1 MKDNPNYKASEKL
14 RFPDIMKSYD
24 DYLQNYYIN
33 QAHTG
38 HGGAFAGQLWQKG
51 GARVYAG
58 RPWQEGSGFWS
69 SLWRIAKPL
78 LKYVGKEA
86 VATGVNVGT
95 DYLTGTTMKEAVVNR
110 GKERAVKVVNDAA
123 KAATKKLVGK
133 GRRRKAGRRAIS
145 KTPRKSKRKT
155 RRRQKLYDIFA

>member
-1 MKDNPNYKASEKL
+1 MMA
-14 RFPDIMKSYD
+14 YD
-24 DYLQNYYIN
+24 DFLQQYYTN

-38 HGGAFAGQLWQKG
+38 HGGTFTGQLWQKG

-69 SLWRIAKPL
+69 SLWRIARPL

-110 GKERAVKVVNDAA
+110 GKERAAKVVNDAA
-123 KAATKKLVGK
+123 TAATKRLIGK
-133 GRRRKAGRRAIS
+133 GRRRKTGSRAIS
-145 KTPRKSKRKT
+145 KNSQAKSKPKRKTTT

>member
-1 MKDNPNYKASEKL
+1 II
-14 RFPDIMKSYD
+14 IMMTYGDSLQ
-24 DYLQNYYIN
+24 DYYTN

-38 HGGAFAGQLWQKG
+38 RGSAFAGQLWQKG

-69 SLWRIAKPL
+69 SLWRIARPL

-95 DYLTGTTMKEAVVNR
+95 DYLTGTTMKESVVNR
-110 GKERAVKVVNDAA
+110 GKERAVMVVNDDAT
-123 KAATKKLVGK
+123 AATKKLIGK
-133 GRRRKAGRRAIS
+133 GRGRKSAKGT
-145 KTPRKSKRKT
+145 KTPRRSKLKSRKT
-155 RRRQKLYDIFA
+155 

>member
-1 MKDNPNYKASEKL
+1 M
-14 RFPDIMKSYD
+14 SYE
-24 DYLQNYYIN
+24 DYLQQYYIN

-69 SLWRIAKPL
+69 SLWRMAKPL

-95 DYLTGTTMKEAVVNR
+95 DYLIGTPMKEAVVNR
-110 GKERAVKVVNDAA
+110 GKERTAKVVNDAA
-123 KAATKKLVGK
+123 TAASKRLIGK
-133 GRRRKAGRRAIS
+133 GRRRKAGKRTKI
-145 KTPRKSKRKT
+145 PRKSKRKT
-155 RRRQKLYDIFA
+155 TTKRQKLYDIFA

>member
-1 MKDNPNYKASEKL
+1 MVYNDS
-14 RFPDIMKSYD
+14 I
-24 DYLQNYYIN
+24 QQYYIN

-58 RPWQEGSGFWS
+58 RPWQEGSGFWN
-69 SLWRIAKPL
+69 SLWRIARPL

-110 GKERAVKVVNDAA
+110 GKERAAKVVNDAA
-123 KAATKKLVGK
+123 SAATKKLIGG
-133 GRRRKAGRRAIS
+133 GRSRGLSRTKR
-145 KTPRKSKRKT
+145 SKRKKIRKKKP
-155 RRRQKLYDIFA
+155 RRRQMLNIFA

>member
-1 MKDNPNYKASEKL
+1 MMAYNDFLEH
-14 RFPDIMKSYD
+14 
-24 DYLQNYYIN
+24 YYIN

-51 GARVYAG
+51 GARIYAG

-110 GKERAVKVVNDAA
+110 GKERAAKVIKDTAA
-123 KAATKKLVGK
+123 AATKRLTGRGSLKSRK
-133 GRRRKAGRRAIS
+133 RKARRRTLSRVVFPRR
-145 KTPRKSKRKT
+145 SKRKKT
-155 RRRQKLYDIFA
+155 KRNPTKRRRMQEKLYDIFA

>member
-1 MKDNPNYKASEKL
+1 MTYND
-14 RFPDIMKSYD
+14 F
-24 DYLQNYYIN
+24 LQQYYTS

-38 HGGAFAGQLWQKG
+38 QGGAFAGQLWQKG

-69 SLWRIAKPL
+69 SLWRIARPL

-95 DYLTGTTMKEAVVNR
+95 DFLTGTTMKEAVVNR
-110 GKERAVKVVNDAA
+110 GKERTAKVVNDAA
-123 KAATKKLVGK
+123 TAVTKRLMGK
-133 GRRRKAGRRAIS
+133 GRLRGRGRKKRAIS
-145 KTPRKSKRKT
+145 KIVTKKQIKEKKKT
-155 RRRQKLYDIFA
+155 SMRRQKLYDIFS

>member
-1 MKDNPNYKASEKL
+1 MA
-14 RFPDIMKSYD
+14 YD
-24 DYLQNYYIN
+24 DFLQHYYTN

-69 SLWRIAKPL
+69 SLWRIARPL

-110 GKERAVKVVNDAA
+110 GKERATKVVNDAA
-123 KAATKKLVGK
+123 TAATKRLSGK
-133 GRRRKAGRRAIS
+133 GRRRRKASRKALSRIPRRRK
-145 KTPRKSKRKT
+145 KTRKTKPRK
-155 RRRQKLYDIFA
+155 RRQQKLYDIFA

>member
-1 MKDNPNYKASEKL
+1 
-14 RFPDIMKSYD
+14 MKSYD

-78 LKYVGKEA
+78 LKYVGNEA
-86 VATGVNVGT
+86 VATGVNVGS
-95 DYLTGTTMKEAVVNR
+95 DYLTGTPIKEAVVNR
-110 GKERAVKVVNDAA
+110 VKERAAKVVYDATA
-123 KAATKKLVGK
+123 VATKKITGR
-133 GRRRKAGRRAIS
+133 GRRWGQGRRA
-145 KTPRKSKRKT
+145 
-155 RRRQKLYDIFA
+155 

>member
-1 MKDNPNYKASEKL
+1 MVT
-14 RFPDIMKSYD
+14 YD
-24 DYLQNYYIN
+24 DFLQDYYIN

-69 SLWRIAKPL
+69 SLWRIARPL
-78 LKYVGKEA
+78 LKYMGKEA

-95 DYLTGTTMKEAVVNR
+95 DYLTGTKMKEAVVNR
-110 GKERAVKVVNDAA
+110 GKERAAKVVNDAA
-123 KAATKKLVGK
+123 VAASKILIGG
-133 GRRRKAGRRAIS
+133 GRRRLKSRGRKVGRLS
-145 KTPRKSKRKT
+145 PRRKRKKT
-155 RRRQKLYDIFA
+155 RKGNPIKRRRQTLYDIFA

>member
-1 MKDNPNYKASEKL
+1 M
-14 RFPDIMKSYD
+14 MSYE
-24 DYLQNYYIN
+24 DYLQHYYTN

-38 HGGAFAGQLWQKG
+38 HGGAFSGQLWQKG

-86 VATGVNVGT
+86 VVNVGT
-95 DYLTGTTMKEAVVNR
+95 DYLSGTTMKESVVNR
-110 GKERAVKVVNDAA
+110 GKERAAKVVNDAA
-123 KAATKKLVGK
+123 AAASKRLTGRGRLK
-133 GRRRKAGRRAIS
+133 GR
-145 KTPRKSKRKT
+145 KT
-155 RRRQKLYDIFA
+155 

>member
-1 MKDNPNYKASEKL
+1 M
-14 RFPDIMKSYD
+14 MSYE
-24 DYLQNYYIN
+24 DYLQQYYTN

-69 SLWRIAKPL
+69 SLWRMAKPL

-95 DYLTGTTMKEAVVNR
+95 DYLTGTPMKEAVVNR
-110 GKERAVKVVNDAA
+110 GKERTAKVVNDAA
-123 KAATKKLVGK
+123 TAATKRLTGK
-133 GRRRKAGRRAIS
+133 GRRRKAGKRS
-145 KTPRKSKRKT
+145 KIPRKRKRKTSKRK
-155 RRRQKLYDIFA
+155 KLYDIFA

>member
-1 MKDNPNYKASEKL
+1 MAYND
-14 RFPDIMKSYD
+14 F
-24 DYLQNYYIN
+24 LQDYYIN
-33 QAHTG
+33 QSHTG
-38 HGGAFAGQLWQKG
+38 QGGAFAGQLWQKG

-69 SLWRIAKPL
+69 SLWRIARPL

-95 DYLTGTTMKEAVVNR
+95 DYLTGTSMKEAVVNR
-110 GKERAVKVVNDAA
+110 GKERAAKVVNDAA
-123 KAATKKLVGK
+123 AAATKRLTGG
-133 GRRRKAGRRAIS
+133 GRRQRRGRKAGRKALSRIVP
-145 KTPRKSKRKT
+145 PRRSKRKIQTKQT

>member
-1 MKDNPNYKASEKL
+1 MKG
-14 RFPDIMKSYD
+14 YD
-24 DYLQNYYIN
+24 DYLHQHYIN

-38 HGGAFAGQLWQKG
+38 QGGAFAGQLWQKG

-69 SLWRIAKPL
+69 SLWRIARPL

-95 DYLTGTTMKEAVVNR
+95 DYLSGTTMKEAVVNR
-110 GKERAVKVVNDAA
+110 GKERAAKVVNDAA
-123 KAATKKLVGK
+123 SAASKRLMGK
-133 GRRRKAGRRAIS
+133 GRRRRRKRKAGRKALSRIVT
-145 KTPRKSKRKT
+145 KRRSKRNK
-155 RRRQKLYDIFA
+155 RMKPSKRPRIQKKLHDIFA

>member
-1 MKDNPNYKASEKL
+1 MMA
-14 RFPDIMKSYD
+14 YD
-24 DYLQNYYIN
+24 DVLQQYYIN
-33 QAHTG
+33 QAQTA
-38 HGGAFAGQLWQKG
+38 HGGGFAGPLWQKG

-69 SLWRIAKPL
+69 SLWRIARPL

-110 GKERAVKVVNDAA
+110 GKERAAKIVNDAA
-123 KAATKKLVGK
+123 TAATKRLIC
-133 GRRRKAGRRAIS
+133 A
-145 KTPRKSKRKT
+145 
-155 RRRQKLYDIFA
+155 

>member
-1 MKDNPNYKASEKL
+1 M
-14 RFPDIMKSYD
+14 MTYD
-24 DYLQNYYIN
+24 DFLQQYYTN

-38 HGGAFAGQLWQKG
+38 HGGTFTGQLWQKG

-69 SLWRIAKPL
+69 SLWRITRPL

-110 GKERAVKVVNDAA
+110 GKERATKVVNDAA
-123 KAATKKLVGK
+123 TAATKRLIGK

-145 KTPRKSKRKT
+145 KNAQAKSKRKRKT
-155 RRRQKLYDIFA
+155 RRRQQLY